1 MGEGAGAGAGAA
13 APRGHEMSS
22 LHSSPP
28 PPAPA
33 PPLSAAEA
41 LSSLLWQPY
50 ECRSPPLARS
60 RTDGCLRGG
69 EAPTR
74 APHPPQSPNGGRH
87 ARASY
92 CALTPHE
99 MRLPV
104 PAPAP
109 LRKSDSVSVRVPGE
123 PSRQNVSNVNVNI
136 VQVQDAPPVVPSR
149 NVNSGVQTERER
161 SVASAECQTEEP
173 ARRRRVR
180 RARAPR
186 APDTAEP
193 CPPPPYSTLP
203 LQHHTPPPML
213 HPALPVPMPVPVP
226 VHPPIPVHPP
236 MPVHHAQ
243 PAPIIAQHPPTHR
256 FPFQPIP
263 LRFDFSIFS
272 ILSSNH
278 IISHTAA

>member
-1 MGEGAGAGAGAA
+1 MSGALYAQ
-13 APRGHEMSS
+13 
-22 LHSSPP
+22 
-28 PPAPA
+28 

-60 RTDGCLRGG
+60 RTDGALASVAASLGG
-69 EAPTR
+69 GVPASSC
-74 APHPPQSPNGGRH
+74 APQSPTGGRH

-92 CALTPHE
+92 RAITPRHE

-123 PSRQNVSNVNVNI
+123 PSRQNVSSVNI
-136 VQVQDAPPVVPSR
+136 VQVQDAPPSC
-149 NVNSGVQTERER
+149 NVNSAVQTERER

-173 ARRRRVR
+173 ARRRRGR

-186 APDTAEP
+186 APDLLESV
-193 CPPPPYSTLP
+193 PPPPYSTLP
-203 LQHHTPPPML
+203 PPA
-213 HPALPVPMPVPVP
+213 HPVQAHPVPAHAVPVHPVPAHPLPVP
-226 VHPPIPVHPP
+226 VHPPPATILAPHPP
-236 MPVHHAQ
+236 
-243 PAPIIAQHPPTHR
+243 APR

-263 LRFDFSIFS
+263 LRCARPKQW
-272 ILSSNH
+272 H
-278 IISHTAA
+278 INLH